1 MSTQS
6 GLTCAPPPPHPPPE
20 LLRSSA
26 ARLVLSPPILCAAG
40 PSKSTGRREKE
51 AGAAEAEAEV
61 ATAALSI
68 TATLTNRTRRM
79 TCDDGLHKDDARCRS
94 TLPRI
99 LPRAAS
105 AAGRGARPSV
115 VVLVCRMRVRRAH
128 ATHHT
133 RRHGAWGA

>member
-6 GLTCAPPPPHPPPE
+6 GLTCAPPPPHLPPE

-51 AGAAEAEAEV
+51 AEAAEAEAEV

-115 VVLVCRMRVRRAH
+115 VVRVCRMRVRGAH
-128 ATHHT
+128 
-133 RRHGAWGA
+133 HGFTVHAAWGV

>member
-99 LPRAAS
+99 LPRTAS

-115 VVLVCRMRVRRAH
+115 VVLVCRR
-128 ATHHT
+128 HT
-133 RRHGAWGA
+133 AWGVSAHLPRRPRGL